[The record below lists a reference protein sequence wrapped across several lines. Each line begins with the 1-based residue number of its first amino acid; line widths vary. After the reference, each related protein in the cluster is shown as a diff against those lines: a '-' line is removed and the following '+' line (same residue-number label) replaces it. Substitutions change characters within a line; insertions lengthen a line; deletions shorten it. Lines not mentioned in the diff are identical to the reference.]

1 MVLDDTAAGGGG
13 RTAQV
18 QRLFAVK
25 AGRNALLDVART
37 TYNDNYDDI
46 VSLVQ
51 SYRDNFG
58 SKRTCAA
65 RALSSHTQNTYNTKT

>member
-13 RTAQV
+13 GTAQV

-46 VSLVQ
+46 VSTVQ
-51 SYRDNFG
+51 KYRDDFG
-58 SKRTCAA
+58 SKRTRAPQA
-65 RALSSHTQNTYNTKT
+65 RLLSRTQTHSTHT